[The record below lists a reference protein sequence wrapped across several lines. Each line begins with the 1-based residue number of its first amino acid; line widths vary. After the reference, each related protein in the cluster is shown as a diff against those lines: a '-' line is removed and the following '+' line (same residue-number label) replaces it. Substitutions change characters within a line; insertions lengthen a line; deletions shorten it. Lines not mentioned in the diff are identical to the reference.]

1 MKNVYG
7 FVSATLVAV
16 SSVAFAQSTQ
26 TTETKVGVS
35 TKGVEVTRK
44 RTSKTGE
51 PAPATRSAI
60 KVVVDDDPVRFPD
73 QGPAMRGERVLV
85 PLRGVF
91 EKMGATVDWNRD
103 NNTVTARG
111 NGRTIVL
118 PLEGTTAT
126 VDGKSMTLDQP
137 ATVLRGRALVPLR
150 FLSES
155 LGATVDW
162 RSSDSTVS
170 IKSGS

>member
-1 MKNVYG
+1 MKIAYG
-7 FVSATLVAV
+7 FVSATLVAL
-16 SSVAFAQSTQ
+16 SSAALSQSTQ

-35 TKGVEVTRK
+35 TKGVEVSRK
-44 RTSKTGE
+44 RTTKTGN
-51 PAPATRSAI
+51 PDSDVKSAI
-60 KVVVDDDPVRFPD
+60 KVLVDGDPVAFPD
-73 QGPAMRGERVLV
+73 QGPVMRGSRVLV

-91 EKMGATVDWNRD
+91 EKMGATVNWDRAK
-103 NNTVTARG
+103 NTVTATG

-118 PLEGTTAT
+118 PLGGTSAT

-137 ATVLRGRALVPLR
+137 AMVMRGRALVPLR

-162 RSSDSTVS
+162 RATDMTVT
-170 IKSGS
+170 IRSGS